1 MNIKKKYNL
10 IQTLLLILT
19 ILIAKPIPASATNEL
34 QEKDNGVLA
43 IEVIQGL
50 WGNGEERRERL
61 TDAGY
66 IYQDIQDLVNAQY
79 GILYAVSL
87 PVKNKTTTKE
97 IGTQKVEKP
106 VQKEEVKKVT
116 KAPKAKKTV
125 VAPKVEK
132 VIQKPKA
139 KKIVKKQTQSS
150 GIYSLRDL
158 QFHGVI
164 NWNGYKFTYYSQSVL
179 SGNGLRIPGR
189 HINASGYVADKDGY
203 IVLANDAPKGTV
215 IPTPFGYMG
224 KVYDRGTYGNHFD
237 VYTR

>member
-10 IQTLLLILT
+10 IQASLLILT
-19 ILIAKPIPASATNEL
+19 LLIAKPIPVLATDEL

-50 WGNGEERRERL
+50 WGNGEERKERL

-87 PVKNKTTTKE
+87 PVENKTVTKE
-97 IGTQKVEKP
+97 IGTQEVEKP
-106 VQKEEVKKVT
+106 VQKEEVKKVA
-116 KAPKAKKTV
+116 KASKAKKTV
-125 VAPKVEK
+125 VAPKVKK
-132 VIQKPKA
+132 VVQKPKA

-164 NWNGYKFTYYSQSVL
+164 NWNGYKFTYYSQRV
-179 SGNGLRIPGR
+179 
-189 HINASGYVADKDGY
+189 
-203 IVLANDAPKGTV
+203 
-215 IPTPFGYMG
+215 
-224 KVYDRGTYGNHFD
+224 
-237 VYTR
+237 